1 MLVNDCM
8 TRHPILISLRMP
20 AAEAQQ
26 IMAENNVRHLP
37 VVGAGK
43 RLVGLITRQC
53 LAIKPDALAS
63 LNVWEIS
70 RYLANMTVERV
81 MVRAEHVQTI
91 GPDRTVERAA
101 KMMTEHKIG
110 CLPVIDDDVVA
121 GILTETDLLRAFQ
134 EMLGIRSDGIRVTV
148 RVPDRKGEF
157 AKIFG
162 VVAAH
167 GWGIIGV
174 GSFPS
179 RRAPGYYD
187 MVLKITEVGKDE
199 VMAALGQIPEQEIVD
214 VRMAV

>member
-8 TRHPILISLRMP
+8 TRHPILISPHTP
-20 AAEAQQ
+20 AAEAEQ
-26 IMAENNVRHLP
+26 IMAENHVRHLP
-37 VVGAGK
+37 VVGDGK
-43 RLVGLITRQC
+43 RLLGLITRQC
-53 LAIKPDALAS
+53 LTIKPEALAS

-70 RYLANMTVERV
+70 RYLANMTVDRV
-81 MVRAEHVQTI
+81 MVRAERVITI
-91 GPDRTVERAA
+91 GPERTVERAA
-101 KMMTEHKIG
+101 KLMSEHKVG
-110 CLPVIDDDVVA
+110 CLPVIEDDVVA

-134 EMLGIRSDGIRVTV
+134 EMLGIRSEGIRVTV

-167 GWGIIGV
+167 GWGIMGV

-179 RRAPGYYD
+179 RRAPGFYD
-187 MVLKITEVGKDE
+187 MVLKITEVDKDE
-199 VMAALGQIPEQEIVD
+199 VVSALSTIPDQEIVD

>member
-8 TRHPILISLRMP
+8 TRHPILISPRMP

-26 IMAENNVRHLP
+26 IMAENNIRHLP
-37 VVGAGK
+37 VVGSGK
-43 RLVGLITRQC
+43 KLLGLITRQC
-53 LAIKPDALAS
+53 LTIKPDALAS

-81 MVRAEHVQTI
+81 MVRAENVQTI
-91 GPDRTVERAA
+91 SPDRTVERAA
-101 KMMTEHKIG
+101 KVMTEHKIG
-110 CLPVIDDDVVA
+110 CLPVIEDEVVA

-134 EMLGIRSDGIRVTV
+134 EMLGIRSEGIRVTV

-157 AKIFG
+157 AKVFG

-167 GWGIIGV
+167 SWGIMGV
-174 GSFPS
+174 GSFPA

-187 MVLKITEVGKDE
+187 MVLKITEVAVDE
-199 VMAALGQIPEQEIVD
+199 VVAALAATPEQEIVD
-214 VRMAV
+214 VRAAV

>member
-8 TRHPILISLRMP
+8 TRHPILISPRMP

-26 IMAENNVRHLP
+26 IMAENNIRHLP
-37 VVGAGK
+37 VVGSGK
-43 RLVGLITRQC
+43 KLLGLITRQC

-70 RYLANMTVERV
+70 RFLANMTVERV
-81 MVRAEHVQTI
+81 MVRSEHVQII

-101 KMMTEHKIG
+101 RVMTEHKIG
-110 CLPVIDDDVVA
+110 CLPVIEDEVVT

-134 EMLGIRSDGIRVTV
+134 EMLGIRAEGIRVTV
-148 RVPDRKGEF
+148 CVPDRKGEF

-167 GWGIIGV
+167 GWGITGV
-174 GSFPS
+174 GSFPA

-187 MVLKITEVGKDE
+187 MVLKISDVKVDE
-199 VMAALGQIPEQEIVD
+199 AMAALAATPDHEIVD
-214 VRMAV
+214 VRAAV